1 MPGEKRREEGDIL
14 NRGAWRI
21 PIAKEGLVFIIP
33 SLAVSLS
40 LWGLGFFS
48 LAAIF
53 SLGTAFMV
61 YFFRDPERSAPNTEK
76 AVLSPADGTVIQL
89 LSCQEDRFLKG
100 PAIKIGIFMS
110 LFNVH
115 VNRIPLTGRIIGR
128 SYSAGRFFCAN
139 LDKASSQNE
148 QIALI
153 VETPERVH
161 LVVVQIAGMIARRIV
176 CRVNPG
182 DPVIRGER
190 FGLIRFGSR
199 LDVYLPPSVRVQV
212 QLGQKVLG

>member
-1 MPGEKRREEGDIL
+1 
-14 NRGAWRI
+14 
-21 PIAKEGLVFIIP
+21 
-33 SLAVSLS
+33 
-40 LWGLGFFS
+40 
-48 LAAIF
+48 
-53 SLGTAFMV
+53 
-61 YFFRDPERSAPNTEK
+61 
-76 AVLSPADGTVIQL
+76 
-89 LSCQEDRFLKG
+89 
-100 PAIKIGIFMS
+100 MS

-212 QLGQKVLG
+212 QLGQKVLGGETILGILP